1 MMLIVLDGSFGSIC
15 HTWRG
20 VVAEL
25 GFSIDV
31 ENDLDPDYFWIV
43 FRHLVSGYNDDDLP
57 SVRCEGSWLDVAAR
71 EYASEVFLKEHLLLG
86 KTKAYSEAHGGAKK
100 VRLFEAWD
108 GKIKEWRV
116 NPNTGLVEL
125 CTVKEF
131 V

>member
-1 MMLIVLDGSFGSIC
+1 MLIVLDGSFGGIC
-15 HTWRG
+15 HTWREA
-20 VVAEL
+20 VSEL

-31 ENDLDPDYFWIV
+31 EEDSDPGYFRIV

-57 SVRCEGSWLDVAAR
+57 SVQCEGTWLDIAAR
-71 EYASEVFLKEHLLLG
+71 EYASKVFLKEHLLLG
-86 KTKAYSEAHGGAKK
+86 KMKAYNKAREGVKE
-100 VRLFEAWD
+100 VRLFDVWD